1 MGCMT
6 VRAIRVNHSIPD
18 AVAYAIETPAGVVI
32 QTGDFK
38 VDFTPVT
45 DEMIDLASFTEYGK
59 RGVLALLADST
70 NSERP
75 GFSRSERSVGRV
87 YEPLC
92 AGGGQADHHRDL
104 CLEPAA
110 DPADYRHG
118 DQV

>member
-1 MGCMT
+1 M
-6 VRAIRVNHSIPD
+6 I
-18 AVAYAIETPAGVVI
+18 I

-75 GFSRSERSVGRV
+75 GLFPQRAVGR
-87 YEPLC
+87 
-92 AGGGQADHHRDL
+92 
-104 CLEPAA
+104 PAA
-110 DPADYRHG
+110 FMNLFAQAEGKRIIIATFASNLQRIQQIIDMAIKYGPQGRHLG
-118 DQV
+118 PQHGQQHDDGL